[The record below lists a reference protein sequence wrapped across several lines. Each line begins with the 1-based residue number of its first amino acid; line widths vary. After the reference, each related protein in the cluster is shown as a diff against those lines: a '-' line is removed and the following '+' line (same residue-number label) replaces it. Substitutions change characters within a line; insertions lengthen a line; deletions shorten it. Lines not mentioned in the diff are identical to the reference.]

1 MDDDLDLRG
10 FNNRCRLLPLPGVV
24 LFPHAVLP
32 LHIFETRYR
41 QLTEDAIATD
51 KLVTIVQLRS
61 SPILKPTSVLG
72 TPAIEE
78 IACLGQILQ
87 HERLPDGCYNFL
99 LLGRKRV
106 RLTREIPTGKLYR
119 TAEAEIIEERDD
131 DAAVDEPHRAEL
143 IALFKRIF
151 ERSKEVD
158 PYLAALLESQQPM
171 SILTDII
178 AHALGMPP
186 VVKQRFLDE
195 PRVGR
200 RVEALRTILGQAVA
214 RDSTEP
220 SDARRFPPPFSIN

>member
-10 FNNRCRLLPLPGVV
+10 FNNRCRLFPLPGVV

-32 LHIFETRYR
+32 LHIFESRYR
-41 QLTEDAIATD
+41 QMTEDAIATD

-61 SPILKPTSVLG
+61 SPRLKPTSVLG

-87 HERLPDGCYNFL
+87 YERLPDGRFNFL

-119 TAEAEIIEERDD
+119 TAEAEIVAELDD
-131 DAAVDEPHRAEL
+131 DSEADEPQRAEL
-143 IALFKRIF
+143 IALFRRIF
-151 ERSKEVD
+151 ERNNEID
-158 PYLAALLESQQPM
+158 PYLAALLENHQPM
-171 SILTDII
+171 GILTDII

-195 PRVGR
+195 PHVGR
-200 RVEALRTILGQAVA
+200 RVEALRTILRQAVSRA
-214 RDSTEP
+214 SNEP
-220 SDARRFPPPFSIN
+220 GEAHCFPPPFSMN